1 MHDGP
6 MAPASAARPAGG
18 LFAAPRRVQAIADLF
33 ANVWQLGYVTTDL
46 DRAIEELGARFG
58 LEHCV
63 EVPSAGATFMADDE
77 VVPWTARFAMG
88 ARGGLIV
95 ELIEPIEA
103 EVGFYRDALPA
114 DGSFAVRLHH
124 LATFIESGDSEWER
138 MRALL
143 NGSGLRFDYT
153 MTIPDRV
160 RAGYVDTRA
169 ALGHFLEICQ
179 LQPEDTDFFDGLV
192 AESA

>member
-1 MHDGP
+1 
-6 MAPASAARPAGG
+6 
-18 LFAAPRRVQAIADLF
+18 
-33 ANVWQLGYVTTDL
+33 
-46 DRAIEELGARFG
+46 
-58 LEHCV
+58 
-63 EVPSAGATFMADDE
+63 
-77 VVPWTARFAMG
+77 
-88 ARGGLIV
+88 
-95 ELIEPIEA
+95 
-103 EVGFYRDALPA
+103 
-114 DGSFAVRLHH
+114 
-124 LATFIESGDSEWER
+124 